1 MSSYKFSKTSLDR
14 LATCHPDLQRLFMK
28 VIENYDCTILC
39 GYRNEED
46 QNAAFSTGHSK
57 LKYPDSKHNHR
68 PSLAV
73 DVMPYPVNWMDT
85 RDNLCKIYHFI
96 GYVKATAD
104 SLGIKIRCGADFNRN
119 GNLFDDKWKD
129 LPHHEII
136 L

>member
-1 MSSYKFSKTSLDR
+1 MSTYKFSKISLDR

-39 GYRNEED
+39 GYRGQQEQD
-46 QNAAFSTGHSK
+46 AAFAAGNSK
-57 LKYPDSKHNHR
+57 LKYPNSKHNVN

-73 DVMPYPVNWMDT
+73 DVMPCPVNWMDT

-104 SLGIKIRCGADFNRN
+104 SLGIKIRSGSDFNRN
-119 GNLFDDKWKD
+119 GNLFDDKFRD
-129 LPHHEII
+129 LPHVE
-136 L
+136 LC